1 MVLGLPFPLLVLLLL
16 PLLFPASRAL
26 AAKKGKGTVWGL
38 LPVILFA
45 LALLFVLIFPGGCGS
60 CRTLPREG
68 LLLSL
73 ALTAA
78 FLAYLPVLPEEERRS
93 PAPILLPVLLSLG
106 TGVFLQEGAGRIEAG
121 GALLSLALLLSALI
135 LGGAYPG
142 AYLRFFPLRL
152 GGAVLTLGA
161 LWVVPARIPPVLLL
175 PMLLLGVVFL
185 LPAPFPRR
193 TEKVLSPGFLRADQ
207 LLFVCLP
214 PLLAFHVFR
223 GLPEESHSH
232 SVAAVVFGILVGF
245 SGLLYAKIALFVEE
259 MADGL
264 TAAGTG
270 FLLAGLLTFRPE
282 GREGALSLATILP
295 LATALSGLSLSFL
308 AQRFRTRTFQGLAGQ
323 GTAVE
328 PLRLAFLFG
337 AFQGMSLPIVGGF
350 LGEWSLLQ
358 ALSEDFFSL
367 SLLSAGGIFLAFVLV
382 LGRTRTLF
390 SGEPVRRLS
399 PSDQVLASEIR
410 PAEGWALGLAS
421 VSLLGADILVT
432 FGLLGG
438 R

>member
-1 MVLGLPFPLLVLLLL
+1 MFFALPLPLLAILVL

-38 LPVILFA
+38 IPVIFFA
-45 LALLFVLIFPGGCGS
+45 LALLFALIFQGGCGP
-60 CRTLPREG
+60 CRDLPREG

-73 ALTAA
+73 ALTAVL
-78 FLAYLPVLPEEERRS
+78 LAYLPVIPEEERRS
-93 PAPILLPVLLSLG
+93 PAPFLLPALLSLA
-106 TGVFLQEGAGRIEAG
+106 TGVFLQEGTGRIEAG
-121 GALLSLALLLSALI
+121 GALLALALLLSALL

-142 AYLRFFPLRL
+142 AYLRFFPFRL
-152 GGAVLTLGA
+152 GGAVLALGA
-161 LWVVPARIPPVLLL
+161 LSVAPSRIPPALLL
-175 PMLLLGVVFL
+175 PTALLGIAFL

-207 LLFVCLP
+207 ILFVCLP
-214 PLLAFHVFR
+214 PLLTFHVLR
-223 GLPEESHSH
+223 GFAADSHPFSP
-232 SVAAVVFGILVGF
+232 AALVFGILVGL

-308 AQRFRTRTFQGLAGQ
+308 SQRFRTRTFQGLAGQ

-358 ALSEDFFSL
+358 ALSEDVFAL

-382 LGRTRTLF
+382 LGRPRTLF
-390 SGEPVRRLS
+390 SGDPVRRLS

-421 VSLLGADILVT
+421 ISLLGADLLVT
-432 FGLLGG
+432 FGLSGG
-438 R
+438 G